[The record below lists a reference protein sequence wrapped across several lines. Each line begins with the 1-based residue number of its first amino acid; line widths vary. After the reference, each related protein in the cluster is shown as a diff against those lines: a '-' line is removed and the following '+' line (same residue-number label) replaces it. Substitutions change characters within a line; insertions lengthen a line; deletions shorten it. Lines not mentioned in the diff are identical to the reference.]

1 MFHLKGDKR
10 VSISGFDI
18 SDQKDK
24 EKLRDG
30 EEMYR
35 ALFENSNDAI
45 LLTSPEGTVYKV
57 NPEACRIFGMTE
69 EEIIRAG
76 RSGVIDAS
84 DPGLKF
90 ALEETRTGKFKGELN
105 FRRKDGT
112 IFPGELST
120 AFFSDQNG
128 QVKTV
133 MIIRDITERKLISE
147 AMRKSEKRYRL
158 LFTNMTDA
166 FFLAEVIYDKDGTP
180 YDYRFLEINPA
191 YEYQTGLKKE
201 QLLGKTTL
209 EVFPDADPIG
219 LKEYGKVALS
229 EVPTYCE
236 VKRIEVKDRSL
247 DVYVFSP
254 EKGKLALIFK
264 DITKKRETR
273 EEPGKVHDNLEEK
286 IIERTAE
293 LEKAY
298 SYLKESE
305 ESLAE
310 AQQMAHVGNWN
321 WNIVNNK
328 LLWSDELYRIF
339 GLKPKEFEVTYDL
352 FLTYIHPD
360 DLDYVDKAFKKAL
373 IGEPFDIIYRISLAD
388 GSERVVHAKTEVI
401 FDEDSPVK
409 MRGTI
414 QDITDRK
421 QMEKALRESEEK
433 YRNIVETANEGIFL
447 MDAKF
452 NVTYA
457 NKRTAELMRYAP
469 EEIIG
474 RPVMDF
480 ICEESKLTARRNLEK
495 RRGGISEIYELK
507 LRCKDGSLFWAFIS
521 AKPLFNKDGDFT
533 GSLCMFTDVTKRKE
547 VETKLKETLDNLE
560 NLVKVRTEELEIAF
574 NSLKE
579 SERGLAEAQQMAH
592 IGNWNWDIVNN
603 KLIWSDE
610 LYRIFGL
617 KPEEL
622 EVNYDLFLTYVHPDD
637 RDYVNSAF
645 KQALIGEP
653 FNINYRIILN
663 DGSERAVH
671 AKTEV
676 IFDASNSPIRMRGT
690 VQDVTELKIAEEKL
704 RESEEKYRN
713 IVETANEGIFL
724 MDSEFKITFANKRT
738 IELMGYSHEETIGR
752 QVMDFICEE
761 SKPTAGK
768 KLEKRRGGI
777 SESYELKLKC
787 KDGSLFWALINAKP
801 LLNKNGDFTGS
812 LCMYTDITKRKE
824 AEEALANIENARKK
838 EIHHRIKNNLQV
850 ISSLLDLQ
858 AEKFKDREDIRDS
871 EVLEA
876 FRESQDR
883 VISMALI
890 HEELHRNEGLDKL
903 NFSQY
908 IKELADN
915 LFLTYKL
922 GNDGTRFNKDIEENI
937 FFNVDTAVPL
947 GIIINELVSNSLK
960 YAFQGRDRG
969 EIRVKLHR
977 EEDRECGI
985 EKRNSTAYVLSVS
998 DNGVGIPKELDI
1010 ENLDSLGLQLV
1021 TSLVEQLNGELE
1033 LERNNGTEFTIRF
1046 TVIEQDNQASVPPNN
1061 NK

>member
-1 MFHLKGDKR
+1 M
-10 VSISGFDI
+10 SISGFDV

-30 EEMYR
+30 EELYI
-35 ALFENSNDAI
+35 ALFKNINDAV
-45 LLTSPEGTVYKV
+45 LLTSPDGTIYTA
-57 NPEACRIFGMTE
+57 NPKACRIFRMTE

-76 RSGVIDAS
+76 KSGIVDTS
-84 DPGLKF
+84 GPELEL
-90 ALEETRTGKFKGELN
+90 ALEKAGKFKGELN
-105 FRRKDGT
+105 FKRKDGT

-120 AFFSDQNG
+120 VFFSDKNG
-128 QVKTV
+128 LVKTV
-133 MIIRDITERKLISE
+133 MIIRDITEYKRIAES
-147 AMRKSEKRYRL
+147 MRKSEERYRM

-166 FFLAEVIYDKDGTP
+166 FFVAEVIYDKNGTP
-180 YDYRFLEINPA
+180 CDYRFLELNSA
-191 YEYQTGLKKE
+191 YECYTGLKKE
-201 QLLGKTTL
+201 QLLGKTVL
-209 EVFPDADPIG
+209 EVFPDADPVG
-219 LKEYGKVALS
+219 LKEYEKVTLS
-229 EVPTYCE
+229 DVPTYYE
-236 VKRIEVKDRSL
+236 VKSIEVKDRSL
-247 DVYVFSP
+247 DVYVFRP
-254 EKGKLALIFK
+254 ENGKLALVFK
-264 DITKKRETR
+264 DADKKKETR
-273 EEPGKVHDNLEEK
+273 EAPGKAHDNLEEK
-286 IIERTAE
+286 IIERTVE

-305 ESLAE
+305 KSLAE
-310 AQQMAHVGNWN
+310 AQQIAHIGNWN

-328 LLWSDELYRIF
+328 LVWSDELYRIF
-339 GLKPKEFEVTYDL
+339 GLKPKELEVTYEL
-352 FLTYIHPD
+352 FLTYVHPD
-360 DLDYVDKAFKKAL
+360 DRDYVNIAFKIAL
-373 IGEPFDIIYRISLAD
+373 TGEPFDIIYRIILAD
-388 GSERVVHAKTEVI
+388 GSKRVVHAKTEVI
-401 FDEDSPVK
+401 FDKDSPVR
-409 MRGTI
+409 MRGTV

-447 MDAKF
+447 MDAEF

-457 NKRTAELMRYAP
+457 NKRTAELMRYAQ

-474 RPVMDF
+474 RPVMNF
-480 ICEESKLTARRNLEK
+480 ICEESKPTARKNLEK

-507 LRCKDGSLFWAFIS
+507 LMCKDGSLFWAFIS

-579 SERGLAEAQQMAH
+579 SEKSLAEAQQIAH
-592 IGNWNWDIVNN
+592 IGNWNWSIVNN
-603 KLIWSDE
+603 KLLWSDE

-617 KPEEL
+617 KPKEL
-622 EVNYDLFLTYVHPDD
+622 EVTYELFLTYVHPDD
-637 RDYVNSAF
+637 RDYVNIAF
-645 KQALIGEP
+645 KKALIGEP
-653 FNINYRIILN
+653 FNINYRIVLT

-676 IFDASNSPIRMRGT
+676 IFDASNSLIRMRGT
-690 VQDVTELKIAEEKL
+690 VQDVTERRIAEEKL
-704 RESEEKYRN
+704 RESEEQYRN

-724 MDSEFKITFANKRT
+724 MDSKFRITFANKRT
-738 IELMGYSHEETIGR
+738 TELMGYTHEETIGR
-752 QVMDFICEE
+752 PVVDFICEE
-761 SKPTAGK
+761 SKPTAERN
-768 KLEKRRGGI
+768 LEKRRGGI
-777 SESYELKLKC
+777 SESYELKLMC

-801 LLNKNGDFTGS
+801 LFNKNGDFTGS

-858 AEKFKDREDIRDS
+858 AEKFKGREDIKDS
-871 EVLEA
+871 EVLET

-908 IKELADN
+908 IKELANN

-922 GNDGTRFNKDIEENI
+922 GNDGTRFGKDIEENI
-937 FFNVDTAVPL
+937 FFNIDTAVPL
-947 GIIINELVSNSLK
+947 GIIINELISNSLK
-960 YAFQGRDRG
+960 YAFQGRDCG

-985 EKRNSTAYVLSVS
+985 EECNSTAYVLSVS
-998 DNGVGIPKELDI
+998 DNGVGIPGELDI
-1010 ENLDSLGLQLV
+1010 KNLDSLGLQLV

-1046 TVIEQDNQASVPPNN
+1046 TVIEMNNQASVPLNN
-1061 NK
+1061 D

>member
-1 MFHLKGDKR
+1 
-10 VSISGFDI
+10 VSVSGFDV
-18 SDQKDK
+18 SDQKVK

-30 EEMYR
+30 EELYR
-35 ALFENSNDAI
+35 ALFKNSNDAV
-45 LLTSPEGTVYKV
+45 LLTSPDGTVYTA

-69 EEIIRAG
+69 EEIIRAA
-76 RSGVIDAS
+76 RSGIVDTS
-84 DPGLKF
+84 DPRLKL
-90 ALEETRTGKFKGELN
+90 ALEETGKFKGELN

-120 AFFSDQNG
+120 AFFSDKNG
-128 QVKTV
+128 QMKTV
-133 MIIRDITERKLISE
+133 MIIRDITESKLIVE
-147 AMRKSEKRYRL
+147 AMQKSEERCRM

-191 YEYQTGLKKE
+191 YECQTGLKKE

-209 EVFPDADPIG
+209 EVFPDADPVG
-219 LKEYGKVALS
+219 LKEYEKVALS
-229 EVPTYCE
+229 DVPTYYE
-236 VKRIEVKDRSL
+236 VKSIEVKDRSL

-254 EKGKLALIFK
+254 ENGKLALIFK
-264 DITKKRETR
+264 DITKKREMR
-273 EEPGKVHDNLEEK
+273 EAPGKAHDNLEEK

-310 AQQMAHVGNWN
+310 AQQMAHIGNWN

-328 LLWSDELYRIF
+328 LIWSDELYRIF
-339 GLKPKEFEVTYDL
+339 GLKPKKFEVTYDL
-352 FLTYIHPD
+352 FLTYVHPND
-360 DLDYVDKAFKKAL
+360 RDYVDRAFKKAL
-373 IGEPFDIIYRISLAD
+373 IGEPFDINYRIILAD

-409 MRGTI
+409 MRGTV

-447 MDAKF
+447 MNAEF
-452 NVTYA
+452 EITYA
-457 NKRTAELMRYAP
+457 NKRTAELMRYAQ

-480 ICEESKLTARRNLEK
+480 ICEESKPIAGKNLEK
-495 RRGGISEIYELK
+495 RRYGISEIYELK
-507 LRCKDGSLFWAFIS
+507 LMCKDGSLFWAFIS
-521 AKPLFNKDGDFT
+521 AKPLFNKEGDFT
-533 GSLCMFTDVTKRKE
+533 GSLCMFTDVTKRNE

-560 NLVKVRTEELEIAF
+560 NLVKVRTEELELAF
-574 NSLKE
+574 TSLKE

-603 KLIWSDE
+603 KLLWSDE

-622 EVNYDLFLTYVHPDD
+622 EVTYDLFLTYVHPDD
-637 RDYVNSAF
+637 RDYVDRAF
-645 KQALIGEP
+645 KKALIGEP
-653 FNINYRIILN
+653 FNINYKIILA

-676 IFDASNSPIRMRGT
+676 IFDESNIPVRMRGT
-690 VQDVTELKIAEEKL
+690 VQDITERKIAEEKL

-724 MDSEFKITFANKRT
+724 MDDEFKITYVNKRNM
-738 IELMGYSHEETIGR
+738 ELMGHTQEETIGR
-752 QVMDFICEE
+752 PVMDFICEE
-761 SKPTAGK
+761 SRPIAKES
-768 KLEKRRGGI
+768 LERRRCGI
-777 SESYELKLKC
+777 SEGYELKLKC
-787 KDGSLFWALINAKP
+787 KDGSLFWAFISAKP
-801 LLNKNGDFTGS
+801 LFNKDGDFVGS

-858 AEKFKDREDIRDS
+858 AEKFKDRENIKDS

-922 GNDGTRFNKDIEENI
+922 GNDGTRFYKDIEENI
-937 FFNVDTAVPL
+937 FFDMDTSVPL
-947 GIIINELVSNSLK
+947 GIIINELISNSLK
-960 YAFQGRDRG
+960 YAFQGREHG

-985 EKRNSTAYVLSVS
+985 EESNSTAYVLSVS
-998 DNGVGIPKELDI
+998 DNGVGVPKELDI
-1010 ENLDSLGLQLV
+1010 RNLDSLGLQLV
-1021 TSLVEQLNGELE
+1021 ISLVEQLNGELE

-1046 TVIEQDNQASVPPNN
+1046 TVIEKNNQASVPAND
-1061 NK
+1061 